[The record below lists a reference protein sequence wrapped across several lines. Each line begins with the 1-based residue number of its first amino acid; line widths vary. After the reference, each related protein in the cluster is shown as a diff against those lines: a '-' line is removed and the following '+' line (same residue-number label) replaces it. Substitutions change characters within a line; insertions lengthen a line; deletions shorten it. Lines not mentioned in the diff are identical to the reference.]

1 MDYLEGLKK
10 NSTVTNS
17 KGGKYYASSYDANL
31 DVFAMLSRYNSSDE
45 IINKFKLALNENN
58 TLALANLLYIL
69 DIRNGKGE
77 RRLFK
82 IIYEYLCSNYP
93 EYALQVLPFISKL
106 GRFDYVLIG
115 MGTKIEKEIVDLIK
129 KQLKKDIKSESPSLL
144 AKWLPSIRT
153 HKQNNKMAKK
163 LVKLLGM
170 SEKEYRKMLK
180 KLRQKINIVETNL
193 TEKTYD
199 KIDFSHVPSLAMI
212 KYREA
217 FSRNMWEKFMD
228 YKKNLKSNKT
238 TINTQ
243 GLFCYQIIKNVLF
256 NKDIDSE
263 ILDLMWQNQKQ
274 IVTDKNLLV
283 IADTSGSM
291 FNNNAIP
298 FCTSVGL
305 AIYAAQHNK
314 GIFKNHFI
322 TFSNNP
328 YFQEIKGSNISEI
341 VNNIISEVGTTDIDK
356 VFELLLNTAIKGK
369 VKQDAMPSHIL
380 LISDMEFDEG
390 VLSKG
395 GTNLEGWRVA
405 FQEKGYQLPSIIYWN
420 VALNSLGIPIT
431 KYEEDVAIVS
441 GFSINIL
448 ENLLTLDKY
457 RPVDLMLD
465 KLTIYLEMLNR

>member
-1 MDYLEGLKK
+1 MDYLEELKK
-10 NSTVTNS
+10 NSTITNT

-31 DVFAMLSRYNSSDE
+31 DVFAMLSRYDTSDE
-45 IINKFKLALNENN
+45 IINKFKLALNEDYN
-58 TLALANLLYIL
+58 LALANLLYIL

-82 IIYEYLCSNYP
+82 IIYEYLCFNYS
-93 EYALQVLPFISKL
+93 EYALKIMPFISKL

-115 MGTKIEKEIVDLIK
+115 IGTKVEKETIELIK
-129 KQLKKDIKSESPSLL
+129 KQLKKDIKSKSPSLL
-144 AKWLPSIRT
+144 AKWLPSLRT
-153 HKQNNKMAKK
+153 HKQNNKLAKK

-170 SEKEYRKMLK
+170 SEKEYRKMLRN
-180 KLRQKINIVETNL
+180 LREKINIVETHL
-193 TEKTYD
+193 TEKAYD
-199 KIDFSHVPSLAMI
+199 KIDFSQVPSLAMI

-217 FSRNMWEKFMD
+217 FNRNMLEKFTD
-228 YKKNLKSNKT
+228 FKKKLKSNET

-256 NKDIDSE
+256 NKGIDIE

-274 IVTDKNLLV
+274 IITDKNLLV
-283 IADTSGSM
+283 IADTSASM
-291 FNNNAIP
+291 FSNNAIP
-298 FCTSVGL
+298 YCASVGL

-356 VFELLLNTAIKGK
+356 VFELLLNTAIKAK

-395 GTNLEGWRVA
+395 GTNLEGWMVA

-448 ENLLTLDKY
+448 ENLLTLEKY
-457 RPVDLMLD
+457 RPIDLMLD

>member
-1 MDYLEGLKK
+1 
-10 NSTVTNS
+10 
-17 KGGKYYASSYDANL
+17 
-31 DVFAMLSRYNSSDE
+31 
-45 IINKFKLALNENN
+45 
-58 TLALANLLYIL
+58 
-69 DIRNGKGE
+69 
-77 RRLFK
+77 
-82 IIYEYLCSNYP
+82 
-93 EYALQVLPFISKL
+93 
-106 GRFDYVLIG
+106 
-115 MGTKIEKEIVDLIK
+115 
-129 KQLKKDIKSESPSLL
+129 
-144 AKWLPSIRT
+144 
-153 HKQNNKMAKK
+153 
-163 LVKLLGM
+163 
-170 SEKEYRKMLK
+170 
-180 KLRQKINIVETNL
+180 
-193 TEKTYD
+193 
-199 KIDFSHVPSLAMI
+199 
-212 KYREA
+212 
-217 FSRNMWEKFMD
+217 MD

-238 TINTQ
+238 IINTQ

-328 YFQEIKGSNISEI
+328 YFQEIKGNNISEI

-356 VFELLLNTAIKGK
+356 VFELLLNTAIKAK

>member
-1 MDYLEGLKK
+1 MNYLEELKK
-10 NSTVTNS
+10 NSTITNT
-17 KGGKYYASSYDANL
+17 KGSKYYASSYDANL
-31 DVFAMLSRYNSSDE
+31 DVFAMLSRYNTNDE
-45 IINKFKLALNENN
+45 IVNKFKLALNEDYA
-58 TLALANLLYIL
+58 LALANLLYIL

-82 IIYEYLCSNYP
+82 IIYGYLCSNYP
-93 EYALQVLPFISKL
+93 DYALKVLPFISEL

-115 MGTKIEKEIVDLIK
+115 IGTKIEKETIDLIK
-129 KQLKKDIKSESPSLL
+129 EQLKNDIKSENPSLL

-153 HKQNNKMAKK
+153 HKRNNMLAKR

-180 KLRQKINIVETNL
+180 NLRQKINIVETNL

-199 KIDFSHVPSLAMI
+199 KIDFSHVPGLAMI

-217 FSRNMWEKFMD
+217 FSRNMLEKFMD
-228 YKKNLKSNKT
+228 YKNNLKSNKT

-243 GLFCYQIIKNVLF
+243 ELFCYQIIKNVLF
-256 NKDIDSE
+256 NKEMDNE

-291 FNNNAIP
+291 FSNNAIP
-298 FCTSVGL
+298 YCTSIGL

-328 YFQEIKGSNISEI
+328 CFQEIKGSNISEI

-395 GTNLEGWRVA
+395 GTNLEGWGVA

>member
-1 MDYLEGLKK
+1 M
-10 NSTVTNS
+10 
-17 KGGKYYASSYDANL
+17 
-31 DVFAMLSRYNSSDE
+31 
-45 IINKFKLALNENN
+45 
-58 TLALANLLYIL
+58 
-69 DIRNGKGE
+69 
-77 RRLFK
+77 
-82 IIYEYLCSNYP
+82 
-93 EYALQVLPFISKL
+93 
-106 GRFDYVLIG
+106 
-115 MGTKIEKEIVDLIK
+115 
-129 KQLKKDIKSESPSLL
+129 KKDIKSESPSLL

-228 YKKNLKSNKT
+228 YKNNLKNNKT

-256 NKDIDSE
+256 NKGMDNK

-291 FNNNAIP
+291 FSNNAIP
-298 FCTSVGL
+298 YCTSIGL

-314 GIFKNHFI
+314 GIFN
-322 TFSNNP
+322 
-328 YFQEIKGSNISEI
+328 Q
-341 VNNIISEVGTTDIDK
+341 
-356 VFELLLNTAIKGK
+356 
-369 VKQDAMPSHIL
+369 
-380 LISDMEFDEG
+380 
-390 VLSKG
+390 
-395 GTNLEGWRVA
+395 
-405 FQEKGYQLPSIIYWN
+405 
-420 VALNSLGIPIT
+420 
-431 KYEEDVAIVS
+431 
-441 GFSINIL
+441 
-448 ENLLTLDKY
+448 
-457 RPVDLMLD
+457 
-465 KLTIYLEMLNR
+465 

>member
-1 MDYLEGLKK
+1 
-10 NSTVTNS
+10 
-17 KGGKYYASSYDANL
+17 
-31 DVFAMLSRYNSSDE
+31 
-45 IINKFKLALNENN
+45 
-58 TLALANLLYIL
+58 
-69 DIRNGKGE
+69 
-77 RRLFK
+77 
-82 IIYEYLCSNYP
+82 
-93 EYALQVLPFISKL
+93 
-106 GRFDYVLIG
+106 
-115 MGTKIEKEIVDLIK
+115 
-129 KQLKKDIKSESPSLL
+129 
-144 AKWLPSIRT
+144 
-153 HKQNNKMAKK
+153 
-163 LVKLLGM
+163 M
-170 SEKEYRKMLK
+170 SEKEYRKMLR
-180 KLRQKINIVETNL
+180 KLRQKINIVETHL
-193 TEKTYD
+193 TEKAYD
-199 KIDFSHVPSLAMI
+199 KIDFSQVPGLAMI

-217 FSRNMWEKFMD
+217 FNRNMWKKFMD

-291 FNNNAIP
+291 FSNNAIP
-298 FCTSVGL
+298 YCTSIGL

-328 YFQEIKGSNISEI
+328 YFQEIKGNNISEI

-356 VFELLLNTAIKGK
+356 VFELLLNTAIKAK

-448 ENLLTLDKY
+448 EKLLTLDKY
-457 RPVDLMLD
+457 RPIDLMLD
-465 KLTIYLEMLNR
+465 KLTIYLEMLNG